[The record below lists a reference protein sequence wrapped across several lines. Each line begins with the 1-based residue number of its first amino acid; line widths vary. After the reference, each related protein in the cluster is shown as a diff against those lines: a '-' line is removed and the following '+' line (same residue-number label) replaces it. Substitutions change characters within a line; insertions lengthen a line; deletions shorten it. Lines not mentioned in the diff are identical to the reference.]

1 MQKVQT
7 TISISVQDIQK
18 ELKRIHKKHHNRS
31 IVKNTLIFLLSLVAV
46 SVLLANFWLPVLRVF
61 GTSME
66 PTLKQGDTVI
76 AMKTNRIKQGD
87 LIAFYFNNRML
98 VKRVIGLPGD
108 AVDIDKKDQVSVNG
122 KINKSNKPIVN

>member
-1 MQKVQT
+1 M
-7 TISISVQDIQK
+7 
-18 ELKRIHKKHHNRS
+18 
-31 IVKNTLIFLLSLVAV
+31 KNTLIFLLSLVAV

-87 LIAFYFNNRML
+87 LIAFYFNLYLSCFISSLLKEML
-98 VKRVIGLPGD
+98 
-108 AVDIDKKDQVSVNG
+108 
-122 KINKSNKPIVN
+122 